1 MKGVDEKLNG
11 GKEGSGREGREER
24 LNIGRNVCLILGSNF
39 YLKMKMQSYHYVRI
53 LHTKTL

>member
-1 MKGVDEKLNG
+1 MKGIDEKLNG

-39 YLKMKMQSYHYVRI
+39 NLKMKMQNYHYVRI

>member
-1 MKGVDEKLNG
+1 MNG